1 MPRIDDIDFN
11 QGKFKRTSVRSWDSD
26 LLSSLKMDNDE
37 NNEIDGLTSIAPK
50 KEMKEQDNS
59 NSTVLSKEKEST
71 SVKKISIKP
80 VKDSSKE
87 IEILGDDK
95 KIPFLNE
102 EFRLIKLIKRLTG
115 NEKKLFLLV
124 VETCNA
130 QGTTKTGSIA
140 SEDVEEYL
148 SLTRNSRESA
158 IKRLCGRG
166 IIKRNKGRRGVRGT
180 INLSVSEKA
189 MEVVNRLIED
199 GELL

>member
-1 MPRIDDIDFN
+1 MPRMDDIDFN
-11 QGKFKRTSVRSWDSD
+11 QAKFKRTSVRSWDSD
-26 LLSSLKMDNDE
+26 LLSALKMDNDK
-37 NNEIDGLTSIAPK
+37 NKKNDGLASIAPQ
-50 KEMKEQDNS
+50 KEIEKQENLS
-59 NSTVLSKEKEST
+59 STALSKEEKST
-71 SVKKISIKP
+71 SVKKITIKP

-87 IEILGDDK
+87 IEILEGDK

-102 EFRLIKLIKRLTG
+102 EFRLTKLIKRLTG

-124 VETCNA
+124 IETCNA

-140 SEDVEEYL
+140 SEDIEEHL

-189 MEVVNRLIED
+189 IDVVNQLIKD